1 LIELKSSTFL
11 YYIETLKGSKMV
23 GIVLVTHCN
32 LGKALIEAAHFISGN
47 LKNIKAVSITDETPE
62 ALRMAIAKAIQELD
76 EGEEVLILTDM
87 FGGTPSNLSFSFLEP
102 GKIEVITGVNLP
114 MFLSAINKQDDD
126 LKTLATYVKK
136 KAIASIVRGSE
147 ELG

>member
-1 LIELKSSTFL
+1 
-11 YYIETLKGSKMV
+11 MV

-47 LKNIKAVSITDETPE
+47 LKNIKAVSITDESPE
-62 ALRMAIAKAIQELD
+62 ALRMAITKAIQEVD
-76 EGEEVLILTDM
+76 EGRGVLILTDM

-102 GKIEVITGVNLP
+102 GEIEVVTGVNLP
-114 MFLSAINKQDDD
+114 MFLSAINRQDDD

-136 KAIASIVRGSE
+136 KAITSIVQGSE

>member
-1 LIELKSSTFL
+1 MIELKSSTFL